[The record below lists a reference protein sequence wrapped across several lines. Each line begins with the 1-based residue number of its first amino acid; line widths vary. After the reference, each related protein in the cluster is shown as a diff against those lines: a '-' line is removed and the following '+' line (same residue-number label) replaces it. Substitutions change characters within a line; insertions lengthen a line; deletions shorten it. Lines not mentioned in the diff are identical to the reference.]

1 MSDGEYDAP
10 NSSFNMQSY
19 MPVVTL
25 KYRIPADID
34 VKRGTMFSD
43 AYLDENLFFSGAY
56 QVTKVESSMNQGQF
70 TQTLTMVRLN
80 NQSGE
85 GQDPVLR
92 KAATEGIIKEDKFSA
107 AVRKGI
113 QAAEDDN

>member
-1 MSDGEYDAP
+1 
-10 NSSFNMQSY
+10 
-19 MPVVTL
+19 
-25 KYRIPADID
+25 
-34 VKRGTMFSD
+34 MFSD

-56 QVTKVESSMNQGQF
+56 QVTKVESSLNQGQF

-85 GQDPVLR
+85 GQDPLLV
-92 KAATEGIIKEDKFSA
+92 KAAIEGIIKEDKFSA